1 MTLFSRPGPYRS
13 VPSQTEYHAHC
24 ETVDHTSRN
33 IFRAYRGDRRGH
45 VPNAIFK
52 LRYEVYCLEC
62 AFLPPEEQAD
72 GMECDEYETDSVH
85 FAAYSR
91 AEQLIGAVRLVQ
103 PPQGQCY
110 PFERHCELFEGYQL
124 PPRELSCE
132 VSRLVVRKDHRRRRA
147 DSISGI
153 PGLDLEGA
161 PREERRHGERRSES
175 PMLLFGMYRE
185 MYRHSVQSGI
195 RYWFAAMERS
205 LARSLSRM
213 GFLFEPIGPQADYY
227 GSVVPYVLDLHHIAD
242 RLAADNP
249 RLSAWLNDKPATAA
263 APVSAQVLSLRS

>member
-1 MTLFSRPGPYRS
+1 MAPVLSRAGFYRS
-13 VPSQTEYHAHC
+13 VLSPSEYQAHH
-24 ETVDHTSRN
+24 ETVDLTNHN
-33 IFRAYRGDRRGH
+33 IFRAYRGDRLGH

-85 FAAYSR
+85 FAAYSL
-91 AEQLIGAVRLVQ
+91 AEQLIGTVRLVQ

-110 PFERHCELFEGYQL
+110 PFERHCELFDGYVL

-132 VSRLVVRKDHRRRRA
+132 VSRLVVRKEHRRRRA

-153 PGLDLEGA
+153 PGLDPDAA
-161 PREERRHGERRSES
+161 PAVERRHGERRSES

-185 MYRHSVQSGI
+185 MYRHSRRSGI

-213 GFLFEPIGPQADYY
+213 GFLFQPIGPQADYY
-227 GSVVPYVLDLHHIAD
+227 GSVVPYVLDLHRMAEN
-242 RLAADNP
+242 LAADNP
-249 RLSAWLNDKPATAA
+249 CLSAWLHEQPAAPAA
-263 APVSAQVLSLRS
+263 AQLSLAS